1 MCMQSTLHVHAKSV
15 ARACKVLCIVY
26 RSVHAHVQK
35 RTCTCTKTYMHMYR
49 SVHSNNIKRSSAA
62 RNVMLRAALY
72 VFLYYLIIFLRC
84 NFVRHRNEAENV

>member
-15 ARACKVLCIVY
+15 ARACKVLCIV
-26 RSVHAHVQK
+26 
-35 RTCTCTKTYMHMYR
+35 YR